1 MAKIIVETTKE
12 EQEKVLKV
20 LAELNGEVT
29 PVAAIA
35 SRAGLRQT
43 RARYVIMDLIDQG
56 KIERVASKAFN
67 KHYVRYSYMVL
78 K

>member
-1 MAKIIVETTKE
+1 MAQIIVETTKE

-35 SRAGLRQT
+35 NRAGLRQT

-56 KIERVASKAFN
+56 KVERVPSKAFN
-67 KHYVRYSYMVL
+67 KHYVRYSYRVL
-78 K
+78 N